1 MPSTIRLQNEKKPK
15 RLNFAQRREAAK
27 RNEELISYGATLGE
41 IKSDPGPKRFLLC
54 FIRAALIF
62 LASYGMLGGL
72 VSAFG
77 LSYSIPVVM
86 IALFILAFI
95 TAFLYYNKLTFYLG
109 YFLIFGAFI
118 FFSLSFYWEIN
129 SGYMAFLSEVFLKY
143 SSFFHVATPDL
154 TEVIQN
160 RYLTVTMAMI
170 FMGWFFSILLNIT
183 ISGYMDLFTTFLIT
197 ILPLQ
202 IAFYV
207 DIVPP
212 LRYIMMLFAS
222 YIAVAV
228 LGHSGRFTLPYKSSS
243 GEDFMRHRAKK
254 KTVHTYYSTSKG
266 MLQVS
271 VWSIL
276 LSIVFLLICGGL
288 FASDISTQNTSN
300 RVKDSTD
307 DLIKKYLDG
316 GFASLFDRYQGT
328 GGLAR
333 GRLGGI
339 SNVSPDFQTDLYVR
353 LVPGNFEAYLKAFT
367 GVTYSS
373 SSFLPDYFDTS
384 AKGDEYTESKI
395 GEKELALMDT
405 YFPVISAYD
414 TADMETLDDN
424 NNYVSKMWISNVDA
438 DDAQDYRPYF
448 AIESS
453 TKDDESETGAPRS
466 GVVKEIRNKAH
477 ELYPD
482 DMKMLDD
489 DKTIMSYAPE
499 EGVSRSY
506 ESLFMPFTMLK
517 SFNPNPYI
525 TKEYQDKVYDIY
537 LQMPDDIR
545 DELEEFCDEAGL
557 YDTASYYRDLG
568 SNEERPLMP
577 SDQKELDRYFE
588 LQQQRLAVAGKLKR
602 YFAANFQYTMAP
614 GATPRS
620 RDVVTYFLNT
630 QKRGYCAHFASSS
643 TMLMR
648 TMGIPARYIEGYV
661 MTMTDMMEGT
671 PVEKSTDGWQTPGTA
686 PEGNGVIEVELTDGS
701 AHAWIEIYLDGY
713 GWIPFEMTP
722 PSDEA
727 APPVNLDFLSLFSG
741 LFTTTNR
748 NNGNNAAADI
758 AGQISRDKSSFAF
771 LGSIS
776 FLLRPLGI
784 LLAALIIF
792 ILSFPFIRFV
802 REEYSISVYAK
813 KGEFSRALLIYYRRF
828 IKKMLKSGLFDMPYP
843 TIRDGYDT
851 LITVGVDGTPLN
863 ESEAVALRRGVEKA
877 AYGYE
882 QISETDY
889 TTLKK
894 LLIKL
899 SGNIKKA
906 GKRHGK
912 KQ

>member
-1 MPSTIRLQNEKKPK
+1 MPSTIRLQSQKKPK

-27 RNEELISYGATLGE
+27 RNEELISYGTALGE
-41 IKSDPGPKRFLLC
+41 IKSDPGPRRFFLC

-77 LSYSIPVVM
+77 LAYSVPVVM

-95 TAFLYYNKLTFYLG
+95 TAFLYYNKLTFYVG

-129 SGYMAFLSEVFLKY
+129 SGYMAFLSEVFQKY
-143 SSFFHVATPDL
+143 STFFRVATPDL
-154 TEVIQN
+154 TEIIQN

-212 LRYIMMLFAS
+212 LQYIMMLFAS

-228 LGHSGRFTLPYKSSS
+228 LGHSGRFTLPYKSNS
-243 GEDFMRHRAKK
+243 GEDFSRRRAKK

-276 LSIVFLLICGGL
+276 LSVAFLLICGGL

-353 LVPGNFEAYLKAFT
+353 LVPGNYEAYLKSFT

-384 AKGDEYTESKI
+384 VKGDEYTASSI

-405 YFPVISAYD
+405 YFPMISAYD
-414 TADMETLDDN
+414 TADMDTLGEN

-438 DDAQDYRPYF
+438 DDARDYIPYF

-453 TKDDESETGAPRS
+453 TKDSESETDTPRS
-466 GVVKEIRNKAH
+466 GIVKEIRNKAH

-499 EGVSRSY
+499 AGVSRSY
-506 ESLFMPFTMLK
+506 ESLFMPFTMLT
-517 SFNPNPYI
+517 SFNPNPSV

-537 LQMPDDIR
+537 LQVPEDIR

-557 YDTASYYRDLG
+557 YNTASYYRDLG
-568 SNEERPLMP
+568 SDEERPLMP
-577 SDQKELDRYFE
+577 ADQKELDRYFE
-588 LQQQRLAVAGKLKR
+588 LQQQRLAIAGKLKR
-602 YFAANFQYTMAP
+602 YFASEFQYTLAP

-643 TMLMR
+643 AMLLR
-648 TMGIPARYIEGYV
+648 TMGIPTRYVEGYV

-671 PVEKSTDGWQTPGTA
+671 PVVNSTEGWQTPGTA
-686 PEGNGVIEVELTDGS
+686 QEGNGIIEVELTDGS

-713 GWIPFEMTP
+713 GWIPYEMTP

-727 APPVNLDFLSLFSG
+727 EPPVNLDFLSLFSG

-748 NNGNNAAADI
+748 NNGNNTAANI
-758 AGQISRDKSSFAF
+758 AGQLTQNKSSFAF

-784 LLAALIIF
+784 LLAALVVF
-792 ILSFPFIRFV
+792 MLSFPLIRFV
-802 REEYSISVYAK
+802 REEYSIFRHAK
-813 KGEFSRALLIYYRRF
+813 QGEFSRALMIYYRRF
-828 IKKMLKSGLFDMPYP
+828 IKKMIKCGVIEIPYP
-843 TIRDGYDT
+843 TIRDGYITLTGKGVNGDPVDKGDADT
-851 LITVGVDGTPLN
+851 
-863 ESEAVALRRGVEKA
+863 LRRGIEQA
-877 AYGYE
+877 AYGNE
-882 QISETDY
+882 QISEAEY

-894 LLIKL
+894 MIITL
-899 SGNIKKA
+899 SGKIKKV
-906 GKRHGK
+906 RK
-912 KQ
+912 KTRKKS